1 MIKPLGDYV
10 LLEKKEAEKKVGSII
25 LTSDKKKN
33 GNVGTVVSTG
43 PGTLNEKGEL
53 TPMNVKAG
61 DEVIY
66 RDYSGT
72 DYEDGEKKYLLIKQ
86 EDIIAIIE

>member
-43 PGTLNEKGEL
+43 PGARNEKGEL
-53 TPMNVKAG
+53 TPMSVKAG

-72 DYEDGEKKYLLIKQ
+72 DYEDGEKKYLLIKV